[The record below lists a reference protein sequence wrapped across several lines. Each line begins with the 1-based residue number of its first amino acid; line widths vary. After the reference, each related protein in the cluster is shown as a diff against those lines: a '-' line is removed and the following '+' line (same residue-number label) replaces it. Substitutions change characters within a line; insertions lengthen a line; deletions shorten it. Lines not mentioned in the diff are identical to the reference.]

1 MNIELQTRIVTTR
14 DDWSLARFELLAS
27 ISREKSN
34 DFESRLF
41 AVTTCGG
48 EPLEAANPVLS
59 ILYRGDF
66 EEVWLS
72 TVDTGAAFR
81 QTEYVGSPES
91 WTVQIDW
98 PNCDPGAD
106 NELRQLE
113 VAADIRPVRVDE
125 WSPADVVV
133 FLPSCPH
140 EGAVHG
146 QQDRD
151 ALVIRNGFNLTVAFE
166 CSRGRGRFIAE
177 CRLHRFAEDNF
188 DLQWAHPSFVNEPA
202 GVPMLRDPAAVASV
216 RVYVR
221 NVATWLAL
229 LESDEWESLVWNRSL
244 ESFSHA

>member
-1 MNIELQTRIVTTR
+1 MSLELQTRIVTTR

-27 ISREKSN
+27 ISREKN
-34 DFESRLF
+34 DDFESRLF
-41 AVTTCGG
+41 AVTTCGR

-81 QTEYVGSPES
+81 QREYVGSPGQFRS
-91 WTVQIDW
+91 TGPTVI
-98 PNCDPGAD
+98 PAPTMSCGSSR
-106 NELRQLE
+106 LRQISVSYALTSGRPPTLLCSCR
-113 VAADIRPVRVDE
+113 VALAR
-125 WSPADVVV
+125 
-133 FLPSCPH
+133 
-140 EGAVHG
+140 GAAHG
-146 QQDRD
+146 QEDRD
-151 ALVIRNGFNLTVAFE
+151 ALVIRNGFNLAVAFE